1 MAKVSYANLKLK
13 TKEEIKEFDF
23 NGSKI
28 EVLQYLPLQDK
39 IDLIDITCQKARE
52 DRLYSPIKIDAYFHL
67 HLVYLYTNLT
77 FTEKQREDEY
87 KLYDCLMSNGLI
99 DSVLMNMNK
108 KEYESLLDLLNQK
121 IEDELKYNTTAAAIL
136 NQLITD
142 LPKNAEAAKK
152 IMDEFDPKK
161 YQAVVDF
168 ATAANGGRSILPEA

>member
-99 DSVLMNMNK
+99 DGVLMNMNK

-168 ATAANGGRSILPEA
+168 ATAANGGRPVLPEA

>member
-23 NGSKI
+23 NGNKI

-99 DSVLMNMNK
+99 DGVLMNMNK

-121 IEDELKYNTTAAAIL
+121 IEDELKYNTTAAAIF

-161 YQAVVDF
+161 YQAVVNF
-168 ATAANGGRSILPEA
+168 ATAANGGRPVLPEA